1 MVTNLIIF
9 FLYLV
14 AVIYFAG
21 FALINSSTQIRI
33 KEVYMYSG
41 TLALI
46 GCISEVAINSFCRTA
61 FDSPLWI
68 YQVTPVHHG
77 DTSIFAFF
85 QWSLYGYH
93 LYFVQNKIQSLN
105 LKHEA
110 YIFAAVISVEALL
123 LEIFVNISS
132 KFFLNTFIFYYL
144 PGDMGHLTTVYVFPV
159 YLLGGAILIE
169 IFKRF
174 LQDPV
179 FFGNLSFSIAFIF
192 VFLS

>member
-21 FALINSSTQIRI
+21 FALIDSSTKIKI

-46 GCISEVAINSFCRTA
+46 GCISEVAVNSFCRAA
-61 FDSPLWI
+61 FDSSLWT
-68 YQVTPVHHG
+68 YLVTPVHQG

-93 LYFVQNKIQSLN
+93 LYFVQKKIQSF
-105 LKHEA
+105 KAKYEE
-110 YIFAAVISVEALL
+110 YIFALVISVEALL

-132 KFFLNTFIFYYL
+132 NFFLNTFIFYYI
-144 PGDMGHLTTVYVFPV
+144 PGDMGHMTTVFVFPV
-159 YLLGGAILIE
+159 YILGGAILIE

-174 LQDPV
+174 LKDPV
-179 FFGNLSFSIAFIF
+179 FFGNLSFSIASIF
-192 VFLS
+192 VFL

>member
-1 MVTNLIIF
+1 MDTNLIIF

-14 AVIYFAG
+14 VVVYSTG
-21 FALINSSTQIRI
+21 FALTDSSTQIKI
-33 KEVYMYSG
+33 QEVYMYSG

-46 GCISEVAINSFCRTA
+46 GCISEVAINSFCRAA

-68 YQVTPVHHG
+68 YQVTPVHGG

-93 LYFVQNKIQSLN
+93 LYYLQKKLQSF
-105 LKHEA
+105 KCQYEGP
-110 YIFAAVISVEALL
+110 IFAVVLSIDALL
-123 LEIFVNISS
+123 LEILVNLSS
-132 KFFLNTFIFYYL
+132 IFFLDTFIFYYI
-144 PGDMGHLTTVYVFPV
+144 PGDIGHLTTVFVLPV

-169 IFKRF
+169 TFKRF
-174 LQDPV
+174 LNDPL

-192 VFLS
+192 VFLA

>member
-1 MVTNLIIF
+1 MDINLIVF

-14 AVIYFAG
+14 TVIYLAN
-21 FALINSSTQIRI
+21 FALINSSTEIRI

-41 TLALI
+41 TLTLI
-46 GCISEVAINSFCRTA
+46 GCISEVAVNSFCRAA

-68 YQVTPVHHG
+68 YQVTPIHYG

-93 LYFVQNKIQSLN
+93 LYFVHKKIQSFQV
-105 LKHEA
+105 KRKD
-110 YIFAAVISVEALL
+110 YIFVFLLSVEALL
-123 LEIFVNISS
+123 LEIFTNISS
-132 KFFLNTFIFYYL
+132 NFFLNTYIFYYI
-144 PGDMGHLTTVYVFPV
+144 PGDMGHFTSVFVLPV
-159 YLLGGAILIE
+159 YLLGGAILTG

-174 LQDPV
+174 LKEPM

-192 VFLS
+192 VFL